1 MRNELHVPSMYINL
15 IPLFIVREAGV
26 VINDKPK
33 IHVSDPLLGN
43 HAIIFLKDNMIIHIK
58 LNGIFSYF
66 ETTTP
71 SPEQV
76 RYFEDVFLITPEHNW
91 DPHKKVYSSNEEN

>member
-1 MRNELHVPSMYINL
+1 MYVPYMDINL
-15 IPLFIVREAGV
+15 IPPFIVREAGV

-33 IHVSDPLLGN
+33 IHVSDPLFDD
-43 HAIIFLKDNMIIHIK
+43 HAIIFVKDNMKIPLK

-71 SPEQV
+71 SPE
-76 RYFEDVFLITPEHNW
+76 
-91 DPHKKVYSSNEEN
+91 